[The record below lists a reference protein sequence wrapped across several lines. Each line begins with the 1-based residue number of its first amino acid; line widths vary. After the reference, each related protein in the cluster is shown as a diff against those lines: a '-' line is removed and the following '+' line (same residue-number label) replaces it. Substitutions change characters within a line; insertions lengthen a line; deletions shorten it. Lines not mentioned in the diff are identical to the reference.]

1 MSTCTTPNLLDEE
14 TCNYILSE
22 LTGVSCAWYYTP
34 SVGSVN
40 GDDGFMFGHILY
52 DHRGKCSDFYDVIVK
67 PIIYKAG
74 FTEQHLLRA
83 KANLYTNQGKAIEHD
98 YHIDNPVQGN
108 LYERPAGVLL
118 YNLTTNNGY
127 TEIKT
132 GEKFYSN
139 KNEAIFFDQ
148 SIEHRSV
155 TQTDTDLRINI
166 NINYEYPNSPT
177 TE

>member
-1 MSTCTTPNLLDEE
+1 MQTTPNFLDED

-34 SVGSVN
+34 SVGSTD
-40 GDDGFMFGHILY
+40 GDDGFMFGHI
-52 DHRGKCSDFYDVIVK
+52 FYDQRGICSSFFDGIVR
-67 PIIYKAG
+67 PIMDKAG

-83 KANLYTNQGKAIEHD
+83 KANLYTNQGETIIHD
-98 YHIDNPVQGN
+98 FHFDNPVRGEHYKN
-108 LYERPAGVLL
+108 PAGVIL
-118 YNLTTNNGY
+118 YNLNTNNGY
-127 TEIKT
+127 TEMIT

-148 SIEHRSV
+148 SMRHRSV

>member
-1 MSTCTTPNLLDEE
+1 MQATPNFLDEE
-14 TCNYILSE
+14 IYNYILSE
-22 LTGVSCAWYYTP
+22 LTGLSCAWYYNP
-34 SVGSVN
+34 SVASPDGS
-40 GDDGFMFGHILY
+40 DGFMFGHIFY
-52 DHRGKCSDFYDVIVK
+52 DHRGKCSEFFDPIVK

-98 YHIDNPVQGN
+98 YHIDNPVHGN
-108 LYERPAGVLL
+108 LYHKPAGVLL

-127 TEIKT
+127 TEMIT
-132 GEKFYSN
+132 GEKFTSN
-139 KNEAIFFDQ
+139 RNEAIFFDQ
-148 SIEHRSV
+148 SIKHRSV

-166 NINYEYPNSPT
+166 NINYEYPNSPS